1 MGGYAVIGLSTVL
14 AMREQSGGGD
24 DGAGPP
30 YPMRLVHGSAAST
43 GHCPVLKVG
52 SVGATATANDQVW
65 HNSSC
70 RHEGIRERLRQM
82 ESAESLGDEDRS
94 SEQDKLRDRIRNL
107 EESLQRLGKDNLE
120 RAKQGME
127 KLTEK
132 YFPKGQPGPLHLHY
146 QPGNIP
152 PVSSTHR

>member
-1 MGGYAVIGLSTVL
+1 
-14 AMREQSGGGD
+14 MRSVQ
-24 DGAGPP
+24 
-30 YPMRLVHGSAAST
+30 GSAAST
-43 GHCPVLKVG
+43 SHGPVHKVG
-52 SVGATATANDQVW
+52 SIGAAATANDLVW
-65 HNSSC
+65 HNPPY
-70 RHEGIRERLRQM
+70 RHEGLRERFRQM
-82 ESAESLGDEDRS
+82 ESAESHGDEDRS

-132 YFPKGQPGPLHLHY
+132 YFPKGQPGPLHSHY

-152 PVSSTHR
+152 PVSSTHQ